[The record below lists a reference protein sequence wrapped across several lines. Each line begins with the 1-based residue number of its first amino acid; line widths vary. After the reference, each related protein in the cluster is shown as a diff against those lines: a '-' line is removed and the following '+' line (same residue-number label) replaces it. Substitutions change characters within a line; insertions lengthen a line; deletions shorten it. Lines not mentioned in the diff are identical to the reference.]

1 MTGDWNAKVGSQE
14 ILREEGA
21 FNFLKLSAY
30 VWWTLLLLTFH
41 HKSSCLAT
49 LGARSAVRTSLC
61 ELARN
66 EHHLAE
72 CHHPKPRL
80 FRSASTYFTCQLT
93 SDTRVSWTEVRPT
106 ESSSAE
112 AFHWSTRRQEPREE
126 TVTTSRLPS
135 ATWWH
140 VTPGPSFRQRSSL
153 EPLEWE
159 HWLQDCRLPEIS

>member
-93 SDTRVSWTEVRPT
+93 SDTRVS
-106 ESSSAE
+106 
-112 AFHWSTRRQEPREE
+112 
-126 TVTTSRLPS
+126 
-135 ATWWH
+135 
-140 VTPGPSFRQRSSL
+140 
-153 EPLEWE
+153 
-159 HWLQDCRLPEIS
+159 